1 VELAQCALSL
11 VIRERTPK
19 MELFIKL
26 FDTQLLRSPVAKRDY
41 HTIERK
47 LQQLHAL
54 IGPFR
59 MTLVNI

>member
-1 VELAQCALSL
+1 
-11 VIRERTPK
+11 